1 MILLTSTSDK
11 IQITTS
17 TAAVLDVHISFIDY
31 SGTTITPGRQNTTI
45 TGATTTDVLAS
56 PGSSTQRNVKCIVV
70 RNTDASL
77 SDVVTVIHTD
87 GSTAIDLTVKTLLA
101 GYEFSYFDE
110 TGFNIVDSGIPFI
123 PPWYGKIYGAYGR
136 CDPQQLLR
144 MAQMAGSVAATPTN
158 ISTSIARIAY
168 FRPPVDIVV
177 NKIRYYGVGATT
189 NVYRT
194 AIYNADTLARLTA
207 ELPFTTASAT
217 WGIIGTSLGLTL
229 SKDQLYFIA
238 VAVNATGTTA
248 GVLCLSPTIT
258 STTGQIQVVPKSWP
272 GNLDLDLG
280 YMDGGFADFAVTTG
294 ALPSTAPTIAIQS
307 AWTGGF
313 PLFFLDNNNA

>member
-1 MILLTSTSDK
+1 
-11 IQITTS
+11 
-17 TAAVLDVHISFIDY
+17 V

-45 TGATTTDVLAS
+45 SGATTTDVVSS
-56 PGSSTQRNVKCIVV
+56 PGNSVQRNIKSIVI

-77 SDVVTVIHTD
+77 TDIVTVTHTD

-101 GYEFSYFDE
+101 GYEMSYFDE
-110 TGFNIVDSGIPFI
+110 TGFTVVDSGIPFI
-123 PPWYGKIYGAYGR
+123 PNWYGKIYVAYGR

-144 MAQMAGSVAATPTN
+144 MATMAGSVATTPTN
-158 ISTSIARIAY
+158 WTASIARIAY

-189 NVYRT
+189 TIYRT

-207 ELPFTTASAT
+207 ELPFTTVANA
-217 WGIIGTSLGLTL
+217 WGTIGTSLNLTL

-238 VAVNATGTTA
+238 CSVNTTGTTP
-248 GVLCLSPTIT
+248 GLLCMSPTIGA
-258 STTGQIQVVPKSWP
+258 TTGQIQVVPKSWP
-272 GNLDLDLG
+272 GNLSLSLG
-280 YMDGGFADFAVTTG
+280 YMDGGFSDFAVTTG
-294 ALPSTAPTIAIQS
+294 ALPTTAPTIAIQS